1 MIRSVKTKLQKG
13 TVHNIHPQCRIK
25 KHEFCVLR
33 KEIEKL
39 VNRVLRSEGMSLPV
53 DVIFVDDHFMKKIN
67 RKFTR
72 RRKTT
77 DVLSFGMKEGKDM
90 GVDYPSLG
98 DIYVS
103 LDQAK
108 RQAKE
113 YGISLKEEVSHLAI
127 HGLLHL
133 LGYDH
138 KNKTQAKIM
147 KQREETYL
155 DLSTSPKM

>member
-1 MIRSVKTKLQKG
+1 MTCSRETELKKATIQ
-13 TVHNIHPQCRIK
+13 NIHPISRIS
-25 KHEFCVLR
+25 R

-39 VNRVLRSEGMSLPV
+39 VNKILRSEGTSFSL
-53 DVIFVDDHFMKKIN
+53 DIIFVDDSFMKKIN
-67 RKFTR
+67 QKFTR

-98 DIYVS
+98 DIYIS

-113 YGISLKEEVSHLAI
+113 YRVSLKEETARLVV

-138 KNKTQAKIM
+138 KNKSQAKIM
-147 KQREETYL
+147 KEKEETYL
-155 DLSTSPKM
+155 SGSVSQKL

>member
-1 MIRSVKTKLQKG
+1 LKKVTI
-13 TVHNIHPQCRIK
+13 HNIHPLCRIK
-25 KHEFCVLR
+25 K
-33 KEIEKL
+33 KEIEDLIKGA
-39 VNRVLRSEGMSLPV
+39 LRSEEINLPV
-53 DVIFVDDHFMKKIN
+53 DVILVNDDFMKKIN
-67 RKFTR
+67 RKYTK

-77 DVLSFGMKEGKDM
+77 DVLSFGMKEGKNM
-90 GVDYPSLG
+90 GVDYPGLG

-108 RQAKE
+108 RQARE
-113 YGISLKEEVSHLAI
+113 YGISLKEEASRLVI

-147 KQREETYL
+147 KEKEEAYL
-155 DLSTSPKM
+155 NWAASPKV

>member
-1 MIRSVKTKLQKG
+1 LLQRTDLKKV
-13 TVHNIHPQCRIK
+13 TISNIHPTCRIRK
-25 KHEFCVLR
+25 K
-33 KEIEKL
+33 KIENL
-39 VNRVLRSEGMSLPV
+39 VNRVLRAEGTSLPV
-53 DVIFVDDHFMKKIN
+53 DVIFVDDNFMIKLN
-67 RKFTR
+67 QKFTR

-77 DVLSFGMKEGKDM
+77 DVLSFGMKEGEDM

-108 RQAKE
+108 RQAQE
-113 YGISLKEEVSHLAI
+113 YGVYLKEETSRLVI

-138 KNKTQAKIM
+138 KNKSQAKIM
-147 KQREETYL
+147 KKKEESYL
-155 DLSTSPKM
+155 NLMASTKT

>member
-1 MIRSVKTKLQKG
+1 MNTYAKVTI
-13 TVHNIHPQCRIK
+13 HNIHPISRIK
-25 KHEFCVLR
+25 K

-39 VNRVLRSEGMSLPV
+39 ISRMLRAEGVSLPV
-53 DVIFVDDHFMKKIN
+53 DVIFVDDDFMRKIN

-77 DVLSFGMKEGKDM
+77 DVLSFGMKEGKNM

-108 RQAKE
+108 RQAQE
-113 YGISLKEEVSHLAI
+113 YRISLKEETSRLVI

-138 KNKTQAKIM
+138 KGKKEAEIM
-147 KQREETYL
+147 KQKEEAYL
-155 DLSTSPKM
+155 N

>member
-1 MIRSVKTKLQKG
+1 MTCSVKTKLKKV
-13 TVHNIHPQCRIK
+13 TIHNIHPLCRIK
-25 KHEFCVLR
+25 K

-39 VNRVLRSEGMSLPV
+39 ISRMLRAERVSLPV
-53 DVIFVDDHFMKKIN
+53 DVIFVDDDFMRKIN
-67 RKFTR
+67 RKFTK
-72 RRKTT
+72 RRKIT
-77 DVLSFGMKEGKDM
+77 DVLSFGMKEGKNM

-108 RQAKE
+108 RQAQE
-113 YGISLKEEVSHLAI
+113 YRISLREETSHLVI

-138 KNKTQAKIM
+138 KGKKEAEIM
-147 KQREETYL
+147 KQKEEAYL
-155 DLSTSPKM
+155 NWSASPKV

>member
-1 MIRSVKTKLQKG
+1 MTCSRETELKKVTI
-13 TVHNIHPQCRIK
+13 HNIHPISRIS
-25 KHEFCVLR
+25 R
-33 KEIEKL
+33 KEIKKL
-39 VNRVLRSEGMSLPV
+39 VNEILRSEGTSFPL
-53 DVIFVDDHFMKKIN
+53 DIIFVDDGFMKKIN
-67 RKFTR
+67 RKFTT

-113 YGISLKEEVSHLAI
+113 YGVSLKEETARLVV

-138 KNKTQAKIM
+138 KNKSQAKIM
-147 KQREETYL
+147 KEKEETYL
-155 DLSTSPKM
+155 SGSVSQKL

>member
-1 MIRSVKTKLQKG
+1 MTCSRETELKKATI
-13 TVHNIHPQCRIK
+13 HNIHPICRIS
-25 KHEFCVLR
+25 R

-39 VNRVLRSEGMSLPV
+39 VNKILRSEATSFSL
-53 DVIFVDDHFMKKIN
+53 DIIFVDDGFMKKIN

-98 DIYVS
+98 DIYIS

-113 YGISLKEEVSHLAI
+113 YGVSLKEETARLVV

-138 KNKTQAKIM
+138 KNKSQAKIM
-147 KQREETYL
+147 KEKEETYL
-155 DLSTSPKM
+155 SGSVLQKL

>member
-1 MIRSVKTKLQKG
+1 MTCSRETELKKATI
-13 TVHNIHPQCRIK
+13 HNIHPICRIS
-25 KHEFCVLR
+25 R

-39 VNRVLRSEGMSLPV
+39 VNKILRSEATSFSL
-53 DVIFVDDHFMKKIN
+53 DIIFVDDGFMKKIN

-113 YGISLKEEVSHLAI
+113 YGVSLKEETARLVV

-138 KNKTQAKIM
+138 KNKSQAKIM
-147 KQREETYL
+147 KEKEETYL
-155 DLSTSPKM
+155 SGSVSQKL

>member
-1 MIRSVKTKLQKG
+1 MICSRKTKLKKI
-13 TVHNIHPQCRIK
+13 TVCNVHPTYRIK
-25 KHEFCVLR
+25 K
-33 KEIEKL
+33 KEIEAL
-39 VNRVLRSEGMSLPV
+39 INRVLRSEKMSLPV
-53 DVIFVDDHFMKKIN
+53 DVIFVDDEFMERIN
-67 RKFTR
+67 RKFTK

-77 DVLSFGMKEGKDM
+77 DVLSFGMKEGKSM
-90 GVDYPSLG
+90 AVDYPGLG

-113 YGISLKEEVSHLAI
+113 YGISLKEETSHLVI

-138 KNKTQAKIM
+138 KNKAQAKIM
-147 KQREETYL
+147 KEKEEAYL
-155 DLSTSPKM
+155 NRGVSSKA

>member
-1 MIRSVKTKLQKG
+1 MTCSRETELKKV
-13 TVHNIHPQCRIK
+13 TVHNIHPICRIS
-25 KHEFCVLR
+25 R

-39 VNRVLRSEGMSLPV
+39 VNKILRSEGTSFSL
-53 DVIFVDDHFMKKIN
+53 DIIFVDDGFMKKIN

-77 DVLSFGMKEGKDM
+77 DVLSFGMKEGKDV

-98 DIYVS
+98 DIYIS

-113 YGISLKEEVSHLAI
+113 YRVSLKEETSRLVV

-138 KNKTQAKIM
+138 KSKSQTKIM
-147 KQREETYL
+147 KEKEETYL
-155 DLSTSPKM
+155 SGSVSQKL

>member
-1 MIRSVKTKLQKG
+1 MSTYPRI
-13 TVHNIHPQCRIK
+13 TVQNIHPTCRIK
-25 KHEFCVLR
+25 K
-33 KEIEKL
+33 KEIVDLIQIALK
-39 VNRVLRSEGMSLPV
+39 SEGINFPV
-53 DVIFVDDHFMKKIN
+53 DLIFVDADFMKRLN

-77 DVLSFGMKEGKDM
+77 DVLSFGMKEGEDE
-90 GVDYPSLG
+90 GLDYPSLG

-108 RQAKE
+108 RQSQE
-113 YGISLKEEVSHLAI
+113 YNVSLKEEIRRLVI

-138 KNKTQAKIM
+138 KNKRQTKIM
-147 KQREETYL
+147 KEKEEAYL
-155 DLSTSPKM
+155 NWSAQTKAKAPNY

>member
-1 MIRSVKTKLQKG
+1 LLQRTDLKKV
-13 TVHNIHPQCRIK
+13 TISNIHPTCRIRK
-25 KHEFCVLR
+25 K
-33 KEIEKL
+33 KIENL
-39 VNRVLRSEGMSLPV
+39 VNRVLRAEGTNLPV
-53 DVIFVDDHFMKKIN
+53 DVIFVDDNFMIKLN
-67 RKFTR
+67 QKFTR

-77 DVLSFGMKEGKDM
+77 DVLSFGMKEGEDM

-108 RQAKE
+108 RQAQE
-113 YGISLKEEVSHLAI
+113 YGVYLKEETSRLVI

-138 KNKTQAKIM
+138 KNKSQAKIM
-147 KQREETYL
+147 KKKEESYL
-155 DLSTSPKM
+155 NLMASTKT

>member
-1 MIRSVKTKLQKG
+1 LVKG
-13 TVHNIHPQCRIK
+13 
-25 KHEFCVLR
+25 
-33 KEIEKL
+33 
-39 VNRVLRSEGMSLPV
+39 VLRSEGTSLPV
-53 DVIFVDDHFMKKIN
+53 DVIFVHDDFMKKIN

-77 DVLSFGMKEGKDM
+77 DVLSFGMKEGENIGM
-90 GVDYPSLG
+90 DYPSLG

-108 RQAKE
+108 RQSQE
-113 YGISLKEEVSHLAI
+113 YGISLKEETARLVI

-138 KNKTQAKIM
+138 ENKKQAEIM
-147 KQREETYL
+147 KEKEETYL
-155 DLSTSPKM
+155 NWSL